1 MDFLEI
7 LLRTLHFLAPWVTD
21 KGYNILKTLSL
32 GEDVPLFT
40 FSKWLPKYQQILN
53 KTSFLQSHL
62 YIFSNILRFITFL
75 LWSTLKFVK
84 KTIKIEDCE

>member
-53 KTSFLQSHL
+53 KTSFLPSHL
-62 YIFSNILRFITFL
+62 YIFSNILRFITYL
-75 LWSTLKFVK
+75 LW
-84 KTIKIEDCE
+84 KIFKSAKQNHKNRRL

>member
-7 LLRTLHFLAPWVTD
+7 LLRTLHFLTPWVTD

-40 FSKWLPKYQQILN
+40 FSKWPPKYQQILN
-53 KTSFLQSHL
+53 KTSFLPSYL
-62 YIFSNILRFITFL
+62 YFFSNILRFITYL
-75 LWSTLKFVK
+75 LGKIFKSA
-84 KTIKIEDCE
+84 KTNHKNRRL

>member
-32 GEDVPLFT
+32 GEDGPLFT
-40 FSKWLPKYQQILN
+40 FSKWLPKYQQTLN
-53 KTSFLQSHL
+53 KTSLLPSYL
-62 YIFSNILRFITFL
+62 YFFSNILRFITYL
-75 LWSTLKFVK
+75 LW
-84 KTIKIEDCE
+84 KIFKSAKQNHKNRRL

>member
-7 LLRTLHFLAPWVTD
+7 FLRTLHFLAPWVTD
-21 KGYNILKTLSL
+21 KGYNILKTFSL

-53 KTSFLQSHL
+53 KTSFLPSYL
-62 YIFSNILRFITFL
+62 YFFQIFYDL
-75 LWSTLKFVK
+75 LL
-84 KTIKIEDCE
+84 IY